1 MKLARRRLL
10 QFAAAAA
17 ALPALPRAASAQ
29 VYPSRPVRIVIGFAP
44 GGVSDLYARL
54 AAQMLSERLGQ
65 QFVVDNRT
73 GAGGSI
79 ATESVVRAAPDGYT
93 LLLTGANDAFN
104 TALYDRLSFDYL
116 RDIEPVAALVHFE
129 GVLVVHPAFPATTT
143 PAFITQVKA
152 RPGRVTMASAGVG
165 SAPHIFWELF
175 KSTAGIDMVHVP
187 YRGEGPALLDL
198 LGGQVQALMAT
209 IPASI
214 EYIKAGRLRA
224 LAVTG
229 AARSEALP
237 DVPILADF
245 VPGYEAGGW
254 LGIAAPRNT
263 SMEIVEKLNSEINA
277 GLADTKIRSRISE
290 QSASVFIASHAE
302 FSKSVVEYT
311 DKWAKVIRAANIK
324 AE

>member
-104 TALYDRLSFDYL
+104 TALYDRISFDYL
-116 RDIEPVAALVHFE
+116 RDIEPVAGLVHFE
-129 GVLVVHPAFPATTT
+129 GVLVVHPAFPATTA

-152 RPGRVTMASAGVG
+152 KPGRVTMASAGVG

-175 KSTAGIDMVHVP
+175 KSTAGHLLVIVGFTKEGNPVVNDPAATSDATVQRVYDRGQFEENWMTSTGGVVYVIHPSSVP
-187 YRGEGPALLDL
+187 L
-198 LGGQVQALMAT
+198 
-209 IPASI
+209 PAS
-214 EYIKAGRLRA
+214 
-224 LAVTG
+224 
-229 AARSEALP
+229 P
-237 DVPILADF
+237 
-245 VPGYEAGGW
+245 
-254 LGIAAPRNT
+254 LGN
-263 SMEIVEKLNSEINA
+263 
-277 GLADTKIRSRISE
+277 
-290 QSASVFIASHAE
+290 
-302 FSKSVVEYT
+302 
-311 DKWAKVIRAANIK
+311 W
-324 AE
+324 